1 MSVHL
6 HGFDGCPW
14 LRCRQSLEKHRRDC
28 VNATDY
34 FEAAVAEARIHELQQ
49 MERKWQREVLVR
61 QFLSERRKLGEEFRA
76 EFQELLLR
84 LDRSFKSFKAQKQ
97 RRLAQVG
104 KAEGSTA
111 EQSEA
116 AEEAE
121 EEEREEDEIVEVQ
134 RRSEI
139 LQESFI
145 QLSSHPTLSASM
157 STFPLITQPPDEK
170 PPTPKSETVET
181 PCRAPC
187 RVHSVK
193 AIELKSQ
200 ARKLALVQRY
210 AAAAKLQAKAE
221 KIEEEWR
228 QSHRVKQK
236 EARRNHEEEALERE
250 RLRLERRLQEEQR
263 ALGERALREQQQL
276 MHQHERR
283 KERLVLRQQKV
294 WKCVGSGSLEEALK
308 QAAGRRS
315 DARKAKRPASAPDRG
330 RPRGGR

>member
-1 MSVHL
+1 MTPCAPTAGH
-6 HGFDGCPW
+6 
-14 LRCRQSLEKHRRDC
+14 E
-28 VNATDY
+28 NEATGR
-34 FEAAVAEARIHELQQ
+34 EAAD
-49 MERKWQREVLVR
+49 
-61 QFLSERRKLGEEFRA
+61 S
-76 EFQELLLR
+76 
-84 LDRSFKSFKAQKQ
+84 
-97 RRLAQVG
+97 
-104 KAEGSTA
+104 
-111 EQSEA
+111 
-116 AEEAE
+116 
-121 EEEREEDEIVEVQ
+121 EERDGGDTVPSAVPSALGQ
-134 RRSEI
+134 
-139 LQESFI
+139 
-145 QLSSHPTLSASM
+145 SHRV
-157 STFPLITQPPDEK
+157 EK
-170 PPTPKSETVET
+170 PGVAWCEDIT
-181 PCRAPC
+181 
-187 RVHSVK
+187 
-193 AIELKSQ
+193 